1 MLSLSLMPPP
11 HRPEARRNM
20 SSALEPNFGQFSRSC
35 DSFDGFVVG
44 KVEFGW
50 EGRTAYKEYINK
62 GERLLDHLLYSP
74 LQFNDAGEAIL
85 FPREV
90 FLPLQK
96 LRSHFLEL
104 TQVQLRVSNRKALP
118 ECAQG
123 STIREAPYWRDL
135 RWTKGTSSMLVG
147 RHNSFRFSFV
157 FSSFSLVMY

>member
-74 LQFNDAGEAIL
+74 
-85 FPREV
+85 
-90 FLPLQK
+90 
-96 LRSHFLEL
+96 
-104 TQVQLRVSNRKALP
+104 SN
-118 ECAQG
+118 
-123 STIREAPYWRDL
+123 ST
-135 RWTKGTSSMLVG
+135 MLAKP
-147 RHNSFRFSFV
+147 
-157 FSSFSLVMY
+157 SFSLERFFYHYRNSGLIFSSSHKYSSESAIGKHYRSAHKGLRFEKRHTGATSGGQRERVQCWLDAIIAFGSRSCSHRSPW